1 MYVLFLFKKLI
12 VFIYFWLCWV
22 FVANAGFS
30 LVEVSRGYSLIAVH
44 RLLIVA
50 ASLVGHRL
58 YRAQGL
64 SSCGTWAQELWS
76 QVLEHR
82 LSGCGAQALLLHSMG
97 LLPSSGI
104 KLRSLALAAGFFT
117 TEPPENPFLFFFFFE
132 VGCLCGEL
140 PAMDSREYGI

>member
-50 ASLVGHRL
+50 ASLV
-58 YRAQGL
+58 AKCGL
-64 SSCGTWAQELWS
+64 
-76 QVLEHR
+76 
-82 LSGCGAQALLLHSMG
+82 
-97 LLPSSGI
+97 
-104 KLRSLALAAGFFT
+104 
-117 TEPPENPFLFFFFFE
+117 
-132 VGCLCGEL
+132 
-140 PAMDSREYGI
+140 